1 MIKTLH
7 KAVVESIKELYDT
20 VITTEEISIQ
30 KTKKEFEGDFTLV
43 VFPFTKLSKKKPE
56 LTAEELS
63 NKLKEKTNIIA
74 STQIIKGFL
83 NITFHDEVWIDF
95 LKSESKNHSYASTEI
110 DKKQQP
116 VLIEFS
122 SPNTNKPL
130 HLGHVR
136 NNLLGDSISRILSAN
151 GTYIYRINLVNDRG
165 IHICKSMLAW
175 QKKAQNETPESSG
188 LKGDKLVGEYYV
200 AFDKLYKK
208 EIEELL
214 TKGITKEEAEKQA
227 PILLQAQD
235 MLLKWESGDEEI
247 YNLWQKM
254 NQWVYQGFDETYK
267 KMGISFDKTYYESET
282 YLLGKEVVLEGLSN
296 NIFYQAEDGSVRVN
310 LENEGLDEKVLLR
323 SDGTSVY
330 MTQDLGTAVLRAEEY
345 NPAQMIYVVGNEQN
359 YHFEALK
366 LILTKKLNYKFTEN
380 IFHLSYGMVELPSGK
395 MKSREG
401 TVVDADDLMTEII
414 EMAKQK
420 TQELGKND
428 FTEEE
433 LQLLAEKIGLG
444 ALKYFI
450 LKVDPKKNM
459 LFNPDE
465 SIDLNGNTGPFIQ
478 YTHARICSL
487 IRKSKTIE
495 VVDYKEVNLLQL
507 EKEILL
513 SLYSYPETIK
523 QAAKELNP
531 SVVANFIYDLV
542 KNYNRFYQEIPI
554 LKETDTALRSL
565 RLDLSIFT
573 AYVIRHGMSLLGI
586 DVPEKM

>member
-1 MIKTLH
+1 
-7 KAVVESIKELYDT
+7 
-20 VITTEEISIQ
+20 
-30 KTKKEFEGDFTLV
+30 
-43 VFPFTKLSKKKPE
+43 
-56 LTAEELS
+56 
-63 NKLKEKTNIIA
+63 
-74 STQIIKGFL
+74 
-83 NITFHDEVWIDF
+83 
-95 LKSESKNHSYASTEI
+95 
-110 DKKQQP
+110 
-116 VLIEFS
+116 
-122 SPNTNKPL
+122 
-130 HLGHVR
+130 
-136 NNLLGDSISRILSAN
+136 
-151 GTYIYRINLVNDRG
+151 
-165 IHICKSMLAW
+165 
-175 QKKAQNETPESSG
+175 
-188 LKGDKLVGEYYV
+188 
-200 AFDKLYKK
+200 
-208 EIEELL
+208 
-214 TKGITKEEAEKQA
+214 
-227 PILLQAQD
+227 
-235 MLLKWESGDEEI
+235 
-247 YNLWQKM
+247 
-254 NQWVYQGFDETYK
+254 
-267 KMGISFDKTYYESET
+267 MGISFDKTYYESET

-345 NPAQMIYVVGNEQN
+345 NPVQMIYVVGNEQN

-366 LILTKKLNYKFTEN
+366 LILTKKLNYKFAEN

-487 IRKSKTIE
+487 IRKAKTIE
-495 VVDYKEVNLLQL
+495 IVDYKGVNLLQL

-531 SVVANFIYDLV
+531 SVIANFIYDLV

-554 LKETDTALRSL
+554 LKETDTTLRSL